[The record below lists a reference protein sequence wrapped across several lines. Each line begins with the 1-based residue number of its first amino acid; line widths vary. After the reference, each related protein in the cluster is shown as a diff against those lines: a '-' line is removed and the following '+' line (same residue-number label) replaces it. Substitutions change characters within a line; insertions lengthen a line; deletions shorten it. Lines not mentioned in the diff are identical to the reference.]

1 MPTYDYKCDACGHDW
16 ELYQS
21 MNDSPLKKCPKCKKN
36 KAKRLLGLGAGIIF
50 KGSGFY
56 ETDYKTKSGKEK
68 KENSSAGESSDSSKS
83 TENKSSNDKK
93 DTSAKTKS
101 SKKSQSASD
110 KK

>member
-21 MNDSPLKKCPKCKKN
+21 MNDSPQKNAQNVKN

-56 ETDYKTKSGKEK
+56 ETDYKTKSGKK
-68 KENSSAGESSDSSKS
+68 KKRTQVLENHLILQNLQKIKVQ
-83 TENKSSNDKK
+83 TTKKTPLQNKK
-93 DTSAKTKS
+93 
-101 SKKSQSASD
+101 
-110 KK
+110 